1 MINTDTKIYGSF
13 SINPGNN
20 GNIFFNDV
28 FKRYNLN
35 AIYKSFYS
43 NDIKTTI
50 ISVKHLGFSGFALS
64 SPHKITVIDYIDEI
78 DSDAKDIGSCNTIL
92 INDGVLTGYNT
103 DWIGVDKILPLT
115 LNHLTIVGNGGF
127 SKSVQYVCKKRNISF
142 DIIRRNELDK
152 LTKLDGFV
160 FNATPIEIST
170 TGILIDGRPNTI
182 SGSMIS
188 KTQSVE
194 QFKLYT
200 GLDYYE

>member
-1 MINTDTKIYGSF
+1 M
-13 SINPGNN
+13 
-20 GNIFFNDV
+20 
-28 FKRYNLN
+28 
-35 AIYKSFYS
+35 
-43 NDIKTTI
+43 
-50 ISVKHLGFSGFALS
+50 
-64 SPHKITVIDYIDEI
+64 
-78 DSDAKDIGSCNTIL
+78 
-92 INDGVLTGYNT
+92 TGYNT